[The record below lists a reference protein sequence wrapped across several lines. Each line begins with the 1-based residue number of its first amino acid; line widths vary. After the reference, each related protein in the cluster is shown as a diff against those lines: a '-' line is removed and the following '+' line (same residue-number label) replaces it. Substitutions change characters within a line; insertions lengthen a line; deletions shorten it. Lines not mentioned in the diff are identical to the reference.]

1 MNRVWA
7 PALLLVLLLVG
18 VFASSPANA
27 AGPGRYCGLLL
38 YPNAVPQGPARRNR
52 TNFALTTD
60 SEKDVVAWYA
70 QHLPDLRVMP
80 ESGGRVLF
88 LNPYGKNWSF
98 TIESLQPGQ
107 VRIVFNC
114 DWARTY
120 GGG

>member
-1 MNRVWA
+1 
-7 PALLLVLLLVG
+7 LLVLALVG
-18 VFASSPANA
+18 AFASSPVNA
-27 AGPGRYCGLLL
+27 AGSGRYCGLLL
-38 YPNAVPQGPARRNR
+38 YPNAIPQGPARRNR

-70 QHLPDLRVMP
+70 QRLPDLRVMH

-98 TIESLQPGQ
+98 TIDTPRPGQ

-114 DWARTY
+114 DWARP